1 MKFLL
6 IDDEPDDRE
15 LAKKYLKEEFP
26 DAEFIEIFSQKQ
38 FYEAIEQDFD
48 AAITDYRLHW
58 TNGIKVLMEI
68 KKRKPFAPVIMLT
81 GTGTEEVAV
90 EAMKRGLDDYVLKT
104 PERFVRLPAAV
115 RAAMQKEE
123 MWKREKMLST
133 IVENAREAVVSV
145 DSKGNIIYANRATEE
160 IFGWKK
166 EELIGNHM
174 NIMAVDKERQR
185 EEFERAI
192 KENGIRFETV
202 RRDRYGNEIPVLMTV
217 IPFKDEKGNL
227 LFASAT
233 MVDIRDLKEN
243 ERRIKH
249 LNELLR
255 AIRNINQLITRE
267 KDKDKLLEKACKILT
282 EVRGY
287 EAVCI
292 CTEDQMYISGEKR
305 VCNEM
310 IEFVKSK
317 GIEGQLEE
325 GTEKI
330 FEFDGK
336 HIFAILLSKNELS
349 IFLYVI
355 YSRKFDKEEVELL
368 KEVGTD
374 IVFALRSIEV
384 EEALKEEEQL
394 TKAILSASPVGI
406 GYTVNRILG
415 WANDAMYRMTG
426 YTPEETLGKSAG
438 ILYESDEEYERVGRE
453 MEKAFKEGKIAEI
466 LTKWKRKDGSTFDC
480 FIRAYPLNPEDLKEG
495 VVVVAMDVTEKRR
508 LEKEL
513 MESEEKYRMLIETS
527 PDAII
532 LHKNGEILYVN
543 PATVKFFGAKSDKEL
558 IGKSLLDFAHPDLKK
573 KAPEMLQEFKE
584 KGRIYIPD
592 GKFVRLDGEI
602 VYGEIIGTV
611 TVYKGEPALQ
621 VVIRDVT
628 QRKKM
633 EEALRESE
641 EKYRVLAD
649 NAPAGVFILYGKE
662 IIYINKMA
670 EEMLRRE
677 KDARELYKKW
687 RKEGKI
693 NINDFLLLWREEKRR
708 QIMNIL
714 EQGVKGKK
722 ATVELETAS
731 GRYLLFTITTIKYKG
746 KDALLGIVQDITEI
760 REAERKIIESEK
772 RFRSLVAN
780 AHDAIY
786 IITPQGFKYVNPA
799 FEELTGYSR
808 EELLSKEFDFTKLI
822 HPEDLSMILEREE
835 ARKRGEKIPS
845 RYEFRI
851 VRKDGSIRVVEAA
864 TVDIGED
871 KEVRVLG
878 ILRDITERRRAEE
891 EVRKL
896 SHLHRA
902 IGMSIN
908 QSENIKELCEGLL
921 NEIREILDI
930 EYANIFIYDK
940 KRQKLVPSAYV
951 GYPEEL
957 AKVLIKEYDIGMKQ
971 PWISVKVFI
980 DRKEKYIKNVQQY
993 KPLSFSQELYK
1004 KYGIKELFSIPLII
1018 KGEIRGVLQVA
1029 ATAKNPLLPEK
1040 RRLLKSI
1047 AEEIAA
1053 GIAKIE
1059 AEERMKEAL
1068 EKEREFKLR
1077 TAHYFFNPI
1086 CIARGFLELALE
1098 EEDGKDKILK
1108 AIEAIKRV
1116 EKVVKNIT
1124 KRGEIRE

>member
-1 MKFLL
+1 
-6 IDDEPDDRE
+6 
-15 LAKKYLKEEFP
+15 
-26 DAEFIEIFSQKQ
+26 
-38 FYEAIEQDFD
+38 
-48 AAITDYRLHW
+48 
-58 TNGIKVLMEI
+58 
-68 KKRKPFAPVIMLT
+68 
-81 GTGTEEVAV
+81 
-90 EAMKRGLDDYVLKT
+90 
-104 PERFVRLPAAV
+104 
-115 RAAMQKEE
+115 
-123 MWKREKMLST
+123 
-133 IVENAREAVVSV
+133 
-145 DSKGNIIYANRATEE
+145 
-160 IFGWKK
+160 
-166 EELIGNHM
+166 
-174 NIMAVDKERQR
+174 
-185 EEFERAI
+185 
-192 KENGIRFETV
+192 
-202 RRDRYGNEIPVLMTV
+202 MTV

-227 LFASAT
+227 LFSSAII
-233 MVDIRDLKEN
+233 VDIRDLKEN
-243 ERRIKH
+243 ERKIKH
-249 LNELLR
+249 LNQLLR

-267 KDKDKLLEKACKILT
+267 RDKDKLLEKACRILT
-282 EVRGY
+282 KVRGY

-292 CTEDQMYISGEKR
+292 CTEDQMYISGKKR
-305 VCNEM
+305 ICNEM

-325 GTEKI
+325 EVEKI

-336 HIFAILLSKNELS
+336 HLFAILLSKNDLS
-349 IFLYVI
+349 IFLYVL
-355 YSRKFDKEEVELL
+355 YSRKFDREEMELL

-374 IVFALRSIEV
+374 IVFALCSIEV

-406 GYTVNRILG
+406 GYTVNHILG
-415 WANDAMYRMTG
+415 WANDAMYKMTG
-426 YTPEETLGKSAG
+426 YTPEETLGKSAR
-438 ILYESDEEYERVGRE
+438 ILYGNDEEYERVGKE
-453 MEKAFKEGKIAEI
+453 KEKAFKEGRVAEI

-480 FIRAYPLNPEDLKEG
+480 FIRASPVNPKNLKEG

-532 LHKNGEILYVN
+532 LHKNGEILYAN
-543 PATVKFFGAKSDKEL
+543 PAAVKFFGAKSDKEL

-573 KAPEMLQEFKE
+573 KSPEKLREFME

-592 GKFVRLDGEI
+592 GKFVRLDGKI
-602 VYGEIIGTV
+602 VYGEVIGTV
-611 TVYKGEPALQ
+611 TVYKGKPAFQ

-633 EEALRESE
+633 EEALKESE
-641 EKYRVLAD
+641 EKYRILAETSPDGVFLAIGYKPVYANPSFTKILGIKSIEEIKDKNLLDFLHPVDREKVKKDVDRAIAGELKIKNYEFRLRRADGKEIFVELTLSKVFYKGKPHALGILRDVTDRKKLIEALKESEEKYRILAD
-649 NAPAGVFILYGKE
+649 NAPAGVFILYGE
-662 IIYINKMA
+662 DVIYINKSA
-670 EEMLRRE
+670 EEMLKRE
-677 KDARELYKKW
+677 EDAKELYKKW

-693 NINDFLLLWREEKRR
+693 NINDFMLLWGEEKRK
-708 QIMNIL
+708 QLMNIL
-714 EQGVKGKK
+714 EQGLKGKK
-722 ATVELETAS
+722 ATIELETGN
-731 GRYLLFTITTIKYKG
+731 GRYLLFNTTAIKYKG

-760 REAERKIIESEK
+760 REAEKKIMEGER

-786 IITPQGFKYVNPA
+786 IITPEGFEYVNPA

-808 EELLSKEFDFTKLI
+808 EELLSKDFDFTKLI
-822 HPEDLSMILEREE
+822 YLEDLGMILEREK

-851 VRKDGSIRVVEAA
+851 VRKDGSVRVVEAA
-864 TVDIGED
+864 TVDIGEG

-891 EVRKL
+891 EIRKL
-896 SHLHRA
+896 SHLHKA

-908 QSENIKELCEGLL
+908 QSENIKELCESLL
-921 NEIREILDI
+921 REIKEILDI
-930 EYANIFIYDK
+930 EYANIFIYDE

-971 PWISVKVFI
+971 PWIAVKVFT
-980 DRKEKYIKNVQQY
+980 DRKEKYIRNVQQY
-993 KPLSFSQELYK
+993 KPLSFNQELYK
-1004 KYGIKELFSIPLII
+1004 KYGIKELFSIPLVI
-1018 KGEIRGVLQVA
+1018 KGKIRGVLQVA

-1068 EKEREFKLR
+1068 EKEREFKLK

-1086 CIARGFLELALE
+1086 CIAKGFLELALE

-1116 EKVVKNIT
+1116 ENVVKNIT
-1124 KRGEIRE
+1124 KRGEIHE